1 MKKVTSTLT
10 AVLFT
15 LCVSAQK
22 PSIAVLNIDSKGIIN
37 NSEEMGYLVRLE
49 LEKTAVYNVLDKY
62 EVKEIM
68 DANKIDISNC
78 FSKSCLTT
86 TGKLLKVEKMLSGNI
101 ERFGEKVVISLR
113 LIDVESGKIEK
124 TESTEYLNLPE
135 IQKMVSIS
143 VKKIVGQ
150 EADPNM
156 VKLLIDYDVP
166 IESPKNTLRLNGPRM
181 GFSHTLGKAG
191 DILVES
197 DPKKGGFDMFP
208 VTFQFGWQQEFQYIS
223 AGNFQALV
231 ENIFLIGGLES
242 GKFIPSY
249 TPLLGFRFGKGTGA
263 WEFAFGPSFRI
274 IKTANGF
281 YDTGYGDNNA
291 LLMSNNEA
299 DRGKFHLSNQ
309 FNSKNI
315 GDSTFTA
322 LNYNNPYSTVER
334 LDSRGSYKL
343 DAGLV
348 IAVGRTFHSGYLNI
362 PVNAY
367 VAPRKSGTTVG
378 LLVGFNIQKKK
389 KYQ

>member
-15 LCVSAQK
+15 LCISAQK
-22 PSIAVLNIDSKGIIN
+22 PSVAVLNIDSKGIIN

-49 LEKTAVYNVLDKY
+49 LEKTGVYSVLDKY
-62 EVKEIM
+62 EVKEVA
-68 DANKIDISNC
+68 DANKIDINNC
-78 FSKSCLTT
+78 FSKTCLIQ
-86 TGKLLKVEKMLSGNI
+86 TGKLLKVEKMISGNI
-101 ERFGEKVVISLR
+101 ERLGEKVVISLR
-113 LIDVESGKIEK
+113 LIDVETGKVEK
-124 TESTEYLNLPE
+124 NESTEYLNLPE
-135 IQKMVSIS
+135 VQKMVSIS
-143 VKKIVGQ
+143 VKKLVGQ
-150 EADPNM
+150 EPDPNM

-166 IESPKNTLRLNGPRM
+166 IESPKNTLKLNGPRM
-181 GFSHTLGKAG
+181 GFSYTLGQAG
-191 DILVES
+191 EILSEE
-197 DPKKGGFDMFP
+197 DPKKGGFNMFP

-231 ENIFLIGGLES
+231 ENIVLIGGLES

-263 WEFAFGPSFRI
+263 WEFAFGPSFRLV
-274 IKTANGF
+274 KTAKGF
-281 YDTGYGDNNA
+281 YDTEKIMPNSDGGDERFYLQNEFNN
-291 LLMSNNEA
+291 
-299 DRGKFHLSNQ
+299 LS
-309 FNSKNI
+309 
-315 GDSTFTA
+315 DSTRRIY
-322 LNYNNPYSTVER
+322 NYQNPNTVVER
-334 LDSRGSYKL
+334 LDNRGDFKI

>member
-1 MKKVTSTLT
+1 MKKVKTTLT
-10 AVLFT
+10 AVLFA

-49 LEKTAVYNVLDKY
+49 LEKTGAYSVLDKY
-62 EVKEIM
+62 EVKEVL
-68 DANKIDISNC
+68 DANKIDINNC
-78 FSKSCLTT
+78 YSKSCLIN
-86 TGKLLKVEKMLSGNI
+86 TGKLLKVDKMLSGNV
-101 ERFGEKVVISLR
+101 ERLGEKVVISLR
-113 LIDVESGKIEK
+113 IIDVETGKVEK
-124 TESTEYLNLPE
+124 NESTEYLNLPE
-135 IQKMVSIS
+135 VQKMVGIS

-150 EADPNM
+150 EPDPNM

-166 IESPKNTLRLNGPRM
+166 IESPKNTLKLNGPRM
-181 GFSHTLGKAG
+181 GFSYTLEEAGK
-191 DILVES
+191 ILTSS
-197 DPKKGGFDMFP
+197 DENKGGFNMFP

-249 TPLLGFRFGKGTGA
+249 TPLLGFRFGKGNGA
-263 WEFAFGPSFRI
+263 WEFGFGPTFRLV
-274 IKTANGF
+274 KRAKGF
-281 YDTGYGDNNA
+281 YDND
-291 LLMSNNEA
+291 LIMSNDENK
-299 DRGKFHLSNQ
+299 RGDWYIKDEFSNRD
-309 FNSKNI
+309 S
-315 GDSTFTA
+315 STFKIYPHYELPKEYGETK
-322 LNYNNPYSTVER
+322 R
-334 LDSRGSYKL
+334 LDSRGDVEI

-362 PVNAY
+362 PVNVY

-378 LLVGFNIQKKK
+378 MTLGFNIQKKK